1 MPYFINA
8 IRTPKPGNLPL
19 VAEKVQQ
26 SMEQMNIPGL
36 VSVSVSPP
44 GATQNDFKVV
54 GVLPMADAD
63 AVEAFHDQ
71 VFSDNMA
78 ALKHSAR
85 SGISELCSQEN
96 LSISKV
102 VARSENVDSGLNLK
116 YINRTFVPVKVGK
129 LNDMIDLLSEWGES
143 IDHPYIYN
151 VSVPM
156 GDIIS
161 QVRVTHMVES
171 FSSLESLNE
180 KIFSDTIRMGKLGEL
195 VAGSGRR
202 ALGRVIYRKMV

>member
-1 MPYFINA
+1 MPYFINT

-54 GVLPMADAD
+54 GVLPMADAE

-71 VFSDNMA
+71 VFSDSMA

-85 SGISELCSQEN
+85 SGISDLCSQEN

-102 VARSENVDSGLNLK
+102 VARSENVDDNLDIK
-116 YINRTFVPVKVGK
+116 YINRHFVPVKFGK
-129 LNDMIDLLSEWGES
+129 LNEIIELLSEWGEA
-143 IDHPYIYN
+143 IDHPFRYN
-151 VSVPM
+151 VSVPL
-156 GDIIS
+156 GDAVS
-161 QVRVTHMVES
+161 QVRVPHMVES
-171 FSSLESLNE
+171 FASLEALSE
-180 KIFSDTIRMGKLGEL
+180 KITSDTTRLEKMGEL
-195 VAGSGRR
+195 VAGSPRR
-202 ALGRVIYRKMV
+202 ALGRITYRNMS